1 MPPGCVP
8 PVSSSGA
15 RPLVAVWVPMANGRH
30 LQNSCACPPTCWN
43 RAKERA
49 FPRGDRAAHDRVG
62 LGAAPD
68 RGISAGLD
76 RAGAVVV
83 DIVDCGYDAATQ
95 VAAIER
101 LVRLKPDAVISIPVG
116 STAVAGAFRK
126 LTIAGIK
133 LVLLDNAPSGLLQE
147 TDYVSVVSSDN
158 FGLGQIAAS
167 LLSPHIRRNG
177 TVCIVAYNVDFF
189 ATAQRE
195 IAFGKWMRRERPD
208 ITLTHL
214 KFEVPAQA
222 GSAVGLSGRQSRS
235 GRIVCRLG
243 RACGCIPTG
252 FCRPFP
258 ASGHDN
264 CGSRERNRGG
274 PCGWTDRQGGC
285 RATAFRTRRDCRDSR
300 DRRADRQY
308 RAAWIV
314 LPGVAVTADNVAEV
328 YEHVGGGA
336 RLTLNWQ
343 HLNSYLSVMRLAH
356 VEVATGARS
365 RWRPF
370 NVRTIMIEMDNIPF
384 RTMPAEGR
392 LYVAVC

>member
-1 MPPGCVP
+1 MPRAEAAMLPECVL

-15 RPLVAVWVPMANGRH
+15 RPLVAGLGPHGERPASPELLRLSTDV
-30 LQNSCACPPTCWN
+30 LD

-49 FPRGDRAAHDRVG
+49 FRVAIV
-62 LGAAPD
+62 LHTTASDWAQ
-68 RGISAGLD
+68 RQIAGISAGLD

-101 LVRLKPDAVISIPVG
+101 LVESKPDAVISIPVG

-208 ITLTHL
+208 ITLTQL
-214 KFEVPAQA
+214 KFETPGTA
-222 GSAVGLSGRQSRS
+222 GSAVGPYLDANPDLDGLFVVWDEPAVASLPVFAGRSRLPVMTTVDLGNAIAEALVD
-235 GRIVCRLG
+235 GRIVKG
-243 RACGCIPTG
+243 VAAQ
-252 FCRPFP
+252 RPF
-258 ASGHDN
+258 
-264 CGSRERNRGG
+264 E
-274 PCGWTDRQGGC
+274 QGEIA
-285 RATAFRTRRDCRDSR
+285 ATAAIVGLTGNTVPP
-300 DRRADRQY
+300 
-308 RAAWIV
+308 WMV
-314 LPGVAVTADNVAEV
+314 LPGLAVTADNVAEV
-328 YEHVGGGA
+328 YKHVGGAPGL
-336 RLTLNWQ
+336 R
-343 HLNSYLSVMRLAH
+343 
-356 VEVATGARS
+356 
-365 RWRPF
+365 
-370 NVRTIMIEMDNIPF
+370 
-384 RTMPAEGR
+384 
-392 LYVAVC
+392 